1 MRTGCLKQCLDHCL
15 YSLRDPGEIQELT
28 FGLIPKADQPPSS
41 PSCPSIPL
49 RFMWDWSRVSEL
61 WHPDREPALEQGPR
75 GRLGQLQPRWS
86 PQHSSVVPGWMPTWK
101 PSCTL
106 PSRLERKL
114 IFPKPPHF
122 VFAAE
127 TSGRQCREGPSLA
140 WFPPAVCFS
149 PSAINQ
155 DRGGCTSQKGSQA

>member
-1 MRTGCLKQCLDHCL
+1 M
-15 YSLRDPGEIQELT
+15 
-28 FGLIPKADQPPSS
+28 
-41 PSCPSIPL
+41 
-49 RFMWDWSRVSEL
+49 EL
-61 WHPDREPALEQGPR
+61 WHPDREPALEQGTP
-75 GRLGQLQPRWS
+75 GQAWAATALLEPPAQLGCA
-86 PQHSSVVPGWMPTWK
+86 VVPGGMPAWK

-127 TSGRQCREGPSLA
+127 TSGGQCREGSRTRTNLA

-155 DRGGCTSQKGSQA
+155 DRGVRTSQKGSQA